1 MSDQT
6 RFVKNEHVVWAY
18 GEDAEGRQVV
28 MFGITDTGL
37 AYLKLEPGMS
47 LFATPPNGVK
57 WADVSNV
64 IVFAAKDKPAVKELF
79 RQAGMVVSEV
89 N

>member
-1 MSDQT
+1 MVQ
-6 RFVKNEHVVWAY
+6 VKNEHVVWAY
-18 GEDAEGRQVV
+18 GDDAEGRRVV

-37 AYLKLEPGMS
+37 NYLKSEPGMT
-47 LFATPPNGVK
+47 LFAQPPAGVQ

-64 IVFAAKDKPAVKELF
+64 IVFAAKDKAAIKALL
-79 RQAGMVVSEV
+79 RQAGMVFSEV